1 VCTAYAAGGGTL
13 QRKPTYAQARA
24 RCESFGGTF
33 GVGGPDQVGAPAGVV
48 WVCNDVPFVDLATYG
63 AQFTG
68 LDVQCRRDNDNT
80 GDVVNRNFSFT
91 CYDRF
96 FD

>member
-1 VCTAYAAGGGTL
+1 L
-13 QRKPTYAQARA
+13 QRRPL
-24 RCESFGGTF
+24 
-33 GVGGPDQVGAPAGVV
+33 
-48 WVCNDVPFVDLATYG
+48 VDLATYG

-68 LDVQCRRDNDNT
+68 LDAQCRADNDNT
-80 GDVVNRNFSFT
+80 GDVVSRSFSFT